1 MYLLSKVAD
10 DGELCGFLRET
21 RPPPV
26 AKGNQRREVGG
37 DGVKVLDLVEGAVVN
52 LPEKSQLN
60 TYSISIP
67 RLLHS

>member
-1 MYLLSKVAD
+1 MYLFSKVAD
-10 DGELCGFLRET
+10 YGELCGFLRET

-26 AKGNQRREVGG
+26 AKGDQRREVGG

>member
-1 MYLLSKVAD
+1 MGSCVVSYERHAPLPLLRVTSDERWV
-10 DGELCGFLRET
+10 
-21 RPPPV
+21 
-26 AKGNQRREVGG
+26 
-37 DGVKVLDLVEGAVVN
+37 VKVLDLVEGAVVN